1 MSLEERLNR
10 ARGTRGTSSV
20 TVQTAASTQQSQGTS
35 EGESRSVA
43 RPQAAARRVA
53 ASSAGMLAPA
63 VTTSRYGDLRKNLQA
78 KVIEEIN
85 TTIGD
90 AADHEAEL
98 DDLIRQ
104 VVFDEAAEVPRS
116 DREVLIQEIHN
127 EVIGL
132 GPLEDLM
139 TDPKITEIMVNGAKD
154 VYIERDGRIAKT
166 NVTFENDDHVLR
178 ILDRIVSRIGRH
190 VDEASP
196 LVDARLEDGSRV
208 NAVIRPVAIK
218 GPSITIRRFSS
229 APLQIADLME
239 HGSLSYSMSSFLE
252 ACILGKAN
260 VIVSGG
266 TGSGKTTL
274 LNILSAFIPDE
285 ERIVT
290 IEDAA
295 ELQLEQND
303 VVMLE
308 ARPANSEG
316 RGRISIRDLVR
327 NSLRMRPDRIIVGE
341 VRSAETLDMLQAMNT
356 GHEGSLTTVH
366 ANSPRDAMSR
376 LETMVLMGGIELPV
390 KAIRDQISSA
400 LDIVVQQA
408 RFRDGSRKIVSISE
422 VVGMEGST
430 ITLQDIFVYQQ
441 EGLDAKGRVK
451 GAFKATGIR
460 PHILKKFNEMGVFV
474 RDEWFS

>member
-10 ARGTRGTSSV
+10 ARGARGTSSV
-20 TVQTAASTQQSQGTS
+20 TVQTPTLPQQSQGTS
-35 EGESRSVA
+35 EGASRSVA

-53 ASSAGMLAPA
+53 ASSAGMVAPA
-63 VTTSRYGDLRKNLQA
+63 ASTSRYGDLRRNLQA

-85 TTIGD
+85 ATIGD

-104 VVFDEAAEVPRS
+104 VVFEEAAEVPRS
-116 DREVLIQEIHN
+116 DREVLIEEIHN

-132 GPLEDLM
+132 GPLEGLM
-139 TDPKITEIMVNGAKD
+139 ADPKITEIMVNGAKD

-274 LNILSAFIPDE
+274 LNILSAFIPAE

-303 VVMLE
+303 VVTLE

-316 RGRISIRDLVR
+316 KGRISIRDLVR

-376 LETMVLMGGIELPV
+376 LT
-390 KAIRDQISSA
+390 
-400 LDIVVQQA
+400 
-408 RFRDGSRKIVSISE
+408 
-422 VVGMEGST
+422 
-430 ITLQDIFVYQQ
+430 
-441 EGLDAKGRVK
+441 
-451 GAFKATGIR
+451 
-460 PHILKKFNEMGVFV
+460 
-474 RDEWFS
+474 

>member
-1 MSLEERLNR
+1 MR
-10 ARGTRGTSSV
+10 
-20 TVQTAASTQQSQGTS
+20 
-35 EGESRSVA
+35 
-43 RPQAAARRVA
+43 
-53 ASSAGMLAPA
+53 
-63 VTTSRYGDLRKNLQA
+63 
-78 KVIEEIN
+78 
-85 TTIGD
+85 
-90 AADHEAEL
+90 
-98 DDLIRQ
+98 
-104 VVFDEAAEVPRS
+104 
-116 DREVLIQEIHN
+116 
-127 EVIGL
+127 
-132 GPLEDLM
+132 
-139 TDPKITEIMVNGAKD
+139 DPKVTEIMVNGSKD
-154 VYIERDGRIAKT
+154 VYIEKGGRIAKT
-166 NVTFENDDHVLR
+166 NVTFEDDDHVLR

-208 NAVIRPVAIK
+208 NAVIRPIAIK

-303 VVMLE
+303 VVTLE

-316 RGRISIRDLVR
+316 KGAITIRDLVR

-356 GHEGSLTTVH
+356 GHEGSLT
-366 ANSPRDAMSR
+366 
-376 LETMVLMGGIELPV
+376 IEDR
-390 KAIRDQISSA
+390 KS
-400 LDIVVQQA
+400 VV
-408 RFRDGSRKIVSISE
+408 
-422 VVGMEGST
+422 
-430 ITLQDIFVYQQ
+430 
-441 EGLDAKGRVK
+441 
-451 GAFKATGIR
+451 
-460 PHILKKFNEMGVFV
+460 
-474 RDEWFS
+474 

>member
-1 MSLEERLNR
+1 
-10 ARGTRGTSSV
+10 
-20 TVQTAASTQQSQGTS
+20 
-35 EGESRSVA
+35 
-43 RPQAAARRVA
+43 
-53 ASSAGMLAPA
+53 
-63 VTTSRYGDLRKNLQA
+63 
-78 KVIEEIN
+78 
-85 TTIGD
+85 
-90 AADHEAEL
+90 
-98 DDLIRQ
+98 
-104 VVFDEAAEVPRS
+104 
-116 DREVLIQEIHN
+116 
-127 EVIGL
+127 
-132 GPLEDLM
+132 
-139 TDPKITEIMVNGAKD
+139 
-154 VYIERDGRIAKT
+154 
-166 NVTFENDDHVLR
+166 
-178 ILDRIVSRIGRH
+178 
-190 VDEASP
+190 
-196 LVDARLEDGSRV
+196 
-208 NAVIRPVAIK
+208 
-218 GPSITIRRFSS
+218 
-229 APLQIADLME
+229 
-239 HGSLSYSMSSFLE
+239 MSSFLE

-303 VVMLE
+303 VVTLE

-316 RGRISIRDLVR
+316 KGAITIRDLVR

-441 EGLDAKGRVK
+441 EGLDAQGRVK
-451 GAFKATGIR
+451 GAFRATGIR
-460 PHILKKFNEMGVFV
+460 PHILKKFGEMGVFV

>member
-1 MSLEERLNR
+1 MAAPNPGGGRYAELRRSL
-10 ARGTRGTSSV
+10 
-20 TVQTAASTQQSQGTS
+20 QT
-35 EGESRSVA
+35 
-43 RPQAAARRVA
+43 
-53 ASSAGMLAPA
+53 
-63 VTTSRYGDLRKNLQA
+63 
-78 KVIEEIN
+78 KVIEQVN
-85 TTIGD
+85 NVVGSGGD
-90 AADHEAEL
+90 NEAEL
-98 DDLIRQ
+98 DDLIRD
-104 VVFDEAAEVPRS
+104 VVFQDAAEVPRS
-116 DREVLIQEIHN
+116 DREALIEEIHN

-132 GPLEDLM
+132 GPLEGLM
-139 TDPKITEIMVNGAKD
+139 RDPKVTEIMVNGSKD
-154 VYIERDGRIAKT
+154 VYIEKGGRIAKT
-166 NVTFENDDHVLR
+166 NVTFEDDDHVLR

-208 NAVIRPVAIK
+208 NAVIRPIAIK

-266 TGSGKTTL
+266 NGSGKTTL
-274 LNILSAFIPDE
+274 LNILSAFIPHE

-303 VVMLE
+303 VVTLE

-316 RGRISIRDLVR
+316 KGAITIRDLVR

-441 EGLDAKGRVK
+441 EGLDAQGRVK
-451 GAFKATGIR
+451 GAFRATGIR
-460 PHILKKFNEMGVFV
+460 PHILKKFGEMGVFV

>member
-10 ARGTRGTSSV
+10 ARGARSMSSASVQTSPATSSQGSGEGASR
-20 TVQTAASTQQSQGTS
+20 TVS
-35 EGESRSVA
+35 
-43 RPQAAARRVA
+43 RPQASARRTS
-53 ASSAGMLAPA
+53 ASSVGMTAPNPGGG
-63 VTTSRYGDLRKNLQA
+63 RYAELRRSLQT
-78 KVIEEIN
+78 KVIEQVN
-85 TTIGD
+85 NVVGSGGD
-90 AADHEAEL
+90 NEAEL
-98 DDLIRQ
+98 DDLIRD
-104 VVFDEAAEVPRS
+104 VVFQDAAEVPRS
-116 DREVLIQEIHN
+116 DREALIEEIHN

-132 GPLEDLM
+132 GPLEGLM
-139 TDPKITEIMVNGAKD
+139 RDPKVTEIMVNGSKD
-154 VYIERDGRIAKT
+154 VYIEKGGRIAKT
-166 NVTFENDDHVLR
+166 NVTFEDDDHVLR

-208 NAVIRPVAIK
+208 NAVIRPIAIK

-303 VVMLE
+303 VVTLE

-316 RGRISIRDLVR
+316 KGAITIRDLVR

-441 EGLDAKGRVK
+441 ECLDAQGRVK
-451 GAFKATGIR
+451 GAFRATGIR
-460 PHILKKFNEMGVFV
+460 PHILKKFGEMGVFV

>member
-1 MSLEERLNR
+1 
-10 ARGTRGTSSV
+10 
-20 TVQTAASTQQSQGTS
+20 
-35 EGESRSVA
+35 
-43 RPQAAARRVA
+43 
-53 ASSAGMLAPA
+53 
-63 VTTSRYGDLRKNLQA
+63 
-78 KVIEEIN
+78 
-85 TTIGD
+85 
-90 AADHEAEL
+90 
-98 DDLIRQ
+98 
-104 VVFDEAAEVPRS
+104 
-116 DREVLIQEIHN
+116 
-127 EVIGL
+127 
-132 GPLEDLM
+132 
-139 TDPKITEIMVNGAKD
+139 
-154 VYIERDGRIAKT
+154 
-166 NVTFENDDHVLR
+166 
-178 ILDRIVSRIGRH
+178 
-190 VDEASP
+190 
-196 LVDARLEDGSRV
+196 
-208 NAVIRPVAIK
+208 
-218 GPSITIRRFSS
+218 
-229 APLQIADLME
+229 ME

-303 VVMLE
+303 VVTLE

>member
-303 VVMLE
+303 VVTLE

-441 EGLDAKGRVK
+441 EGLGY
-451 GAFKATGIR
+451 
-460 PHILKKFNEMGVFV
+460 LL
-474 RDEWFS
+474 

>member
-1 MSLEERLNR
+1 MRRSL
-10 ARGTRGTSSV
+10 
-20 TVQTAASTQQSQGTS
+20 QT
-35 EGESRSVA
+35 
-43 RPQAAARRVA
+43 
-53 ASSAGMLAPA
+53 
-63 VTTSRYGDLRKNLQA
+63 
-78 KVIEEIN
+78 KVIEQVN
-85 TTIGD
+85 NVVGSGGD
-90 AADHEAEL
+90 NEAEL
-98 DDLIRQ
+98 DDLIRD
-104 VVFDEAAEVPRS
+104 VVFQDAAEVPRS
-116 DREVLIQEIHN
+116 DREALIEEIHN

-132 GPLEDLM
+132 GPLEGLM
-139 TDPKITEIMVNGAKD
+139 RDPKVTEIMVNGSKD
-154 VYIERDGRIAKT
+154 VYIEKGGRIAKT
-166 NVTFENDDHVLR
+166 NVTFEDDDHVLR

-208 NAVIRPVAIK
+208 NAVIRPIAIK

-303 VVMLE
+303 VVTLE

-316 RGRISIRDLVR
+316 KGAITIRDLVR

-441 EGLDAKGRVK
+441 EGLDAQGRVK
-451 GAFKATGIR
+451 GAFRATGIR
-460 PHILKKFNEMGVFV
+460 PHILKKFGEMGVFV